1 MLFSVNTKNISD
13 KITCCLKKKKKK
25 EEKEGGFRNKDR
37 TNFQNLS
44 NAIHYNLP
52 QTASLRGDSGNSLA
66 FKSGTRYE
74 GPVVPTTLHLC
85 LSFCEPWS
93 VLWEK
98 EIREYRIKKEKAQLS
113 SFLGTVIKQKTQ
125 VIQWMDY

>member
-25 EEKEGGFRNKDR
+25 KKKVVLEIRDR

-52 QTASLRGDSGNSLA
+52 QTASLRGDSGNI
-66 FKSGTRYE
+66 
-74 GPVVPTTLHLC
+74 H
-85 LSFCEPWS
+85 
-93 VLWEK
+93 
-98 EIREYRIKKEKAQLS
+98 I
-113 SFLGTVIKQKTQ
+113 
-125 VIQWMDY
+125 